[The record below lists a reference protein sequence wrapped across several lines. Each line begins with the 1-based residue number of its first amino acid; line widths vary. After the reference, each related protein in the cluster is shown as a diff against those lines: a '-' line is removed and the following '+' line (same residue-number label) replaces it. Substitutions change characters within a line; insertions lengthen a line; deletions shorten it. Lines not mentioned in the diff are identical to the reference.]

1 MFAKLLSYCSNSEP
15 QLETY
20 LECFSM
26 KLQKSSK
33 ANVVVID
40 FTQLKK
46 NNLNETSSCFEIDK
60 MLGTLHL
67 LLSGMVNDKN

>member
-46 NNLNETSSCFEIDK
+46 II
-60 MLGTLHL
+60 
-67 LLSGMVNDKN
+67 